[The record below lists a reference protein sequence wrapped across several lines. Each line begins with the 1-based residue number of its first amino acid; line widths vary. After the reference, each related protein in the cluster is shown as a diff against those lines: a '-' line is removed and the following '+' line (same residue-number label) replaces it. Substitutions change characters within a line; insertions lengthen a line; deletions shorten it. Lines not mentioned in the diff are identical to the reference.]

1 MVNMRKNP
9 SKRYMV
15 YLDNNLQ
22 NSFSPDQSRTI
33 LSKVRK
39 LFDTDKDIIIRDL
52 RIAKKF
58 LEFDISLPEQIDI
71 KYIIEPMKTISPFK
85 ELVKVEELADYDK
98 QDLIKKAIILFNEEK
113 YWWAHERLEN
123 VWKNSHNEEKKLL
136 NGIILIAAAFVH
148 FQKDENDTCLSILNR
163 AYNKLREFEG
173 NYYGMDIDRI
183 NDIVNNKIL
192 LKKKIFQFKL

>member
-1 MVNMRKNP
+1 
-9 SKRYMV
+9 MV